1 MKKIKINLL
10 DVFVLIIVVAL
21 VFASIIKFRNY
32 NEENNENSKIDK
44 FTYQLKISGVR
55 EYTIDAFSSG
65 DIIYD
70 SQSNVEIGKIVGK
83 TYTNSKGY
91 EQTEN
96 GKVVSLEYPD
106 KYDLL
111 LQVETDGII
120 NESGYY
126 ANKTV
131 ELKVGSEKAIESLY
145 AQTNA
150 RITNIQVSGENSK

>member
-1 MKKIKINLL
+1 MKKIKINIL
-10 DVFVLIIVVAL
+10 DLFVLIIIVAL
-21 VFASIIKFRNY
+21 IFASIVKFRNY
-32 NEENNENSKIDK
+32 NEEDNENSKIDK

-70 SQSNVEIGKIVGK
+70 SQANVEIGKIVGI

-96 GKVVSLEYPD
+96 SKVVSLEFPD

-131 ELKVGSEKAIESLY
+131 ELRVGSEKTIETLY
-145 AQTNA
+145 VQTNA
-150 RITNIQVSGENSK
+150 RITSIQVSGENNM